1 MPVHIVSY
9 HHVIHSLRA
18 KPQAFANLTYRDAL
32 FPRTEYRRCWDAL
45 TAAGP
50 LRQACRIMVGLLWL
64 AHDQTCEAEL
74 AAALSAILA
83 RGELPVLGELRSRFT
98 RTEGDGGPDVPVCIP
113 SAGSYDDLI
122 QGQGAA
128 A

>member
-1 MPVHIVSY
+1 
-9 HHVIHSLRA
+9 
-18 KPQAFANLTYRDAL
+18 
-32 FPRTEYRRCWDAL
+32 
-45 TAAGP
+45 
-50 LRQACRIMVGLLWL
+50 MVPCFFYAQWL

-83 RGELPVLGELRSRFT
+83 RGELPVLGDLRSRFT
-98 RTEGDGGPDVPVCIP
+98 RPEGDGGPDVPVCIP